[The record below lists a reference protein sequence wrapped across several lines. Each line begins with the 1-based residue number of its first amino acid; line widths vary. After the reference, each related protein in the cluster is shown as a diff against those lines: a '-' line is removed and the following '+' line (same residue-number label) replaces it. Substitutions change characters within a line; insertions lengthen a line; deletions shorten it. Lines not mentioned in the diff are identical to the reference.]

1 MLAYSGTISSPKE
14 LGADFRI
21 FLGYGDPRVDYQ
33 VVENSANMLG
43 MVLHHAYMLLDT
55 LRTHSYTIFATINRF
70 GLTCDMQF

>member
-1 MLAYSGTISSPKE
+1 MYTRVTLE
-14 LGADFRI
+14 LVEEDDRLLRHLGADFRI

-55 LRTHSYTIFATINRF
+55 LRTHSYII
-70 GLTCDMQF
+70 LQ